1 MGYKVYCI
9 KRNFDRVQDGK
20 FLLEIDHRPEIY
32 NSLKVGD
39 SVYIVRIISDEFKVV
54 GVRGR

>member
-9 KRNFDRVQDGK
+9 KRNFERVKDGK

-39 SVYIVRIISDEFKVV
+39 IVYIVRIISDEFKLV
-54 GVRGR
+54 GVRER

>member
-20 FLLEIDHRPEIY
+20 VLLEIDHRPEIY
-32 NSLKVGD
+32 NSLEVGD
-39 SVYIVRIISDEFKVV
+39 SVYIVRIISDEFKLV
-54 GVRGR
+54 GVRER